1 MVKSQ
6 IFPKSDIFSFP
17 YHVTHYVQWTPA
29 ITSLTSTPI
38 SFIHI
43 WPHLSI
49 RRETASLLKMK
60 KCHISSVLNNISK
73 FTTTVSLQQHL
84 TVLNNN
90 NIAILNNITTW
101 QNLISPQIQDMKN
114 QSWKTSLEKSWIK
127 TNNPQKIQDVQMP
140 TQTHSHYLFIICYIV
155 LNFKLTFIIYLFPLS
170 CRISLTIQA
179 NLTRRIFPD
188 IVTSGSIWF
197 MNSPFSKMFF
207 ENHLSKSTEKQL
219 VTSKIIKTS

>member
-1 MVKSQ
+1 MNTFLLPTEIIGETWRIWFTHFDAVSSHIMQQPAARKVIEEKNKNTDINTQHQWSRVRF
-6 IFPKSDIFSFP
+6 FPKSDIFSFP

-49 RRETASLLKMK
+49 RCETASLLKMK
-60 KCHISSVLNNISK
+60 KCHIFSVLNNISK
-73 FTTTVSLQQHL
+73 FTTTVSLQQHF

-140 TQTHSHYLFIICYIV
+140 TQTHSH
-155 LNFKLTFIIYLFPLS
+155 
-170 CRISLTIQA
+170 
-179 NLTRRIFPD
+179 
-188 IVTSGSIWF
+188 
-197 MNSPFSKMFF
+197 
-207 ENHLSKSTEKQL
+207 
-219 VTSKIIKTS
+219 